1 MLLFFTVYSHD
12 LQLIRTL
19 KLRFR
24 LETLPPFSICWGK
37 TRRRC
42 FVRSRDTQPTI
53 SSNST
58 ERTETCPH
66 LSRGVA
72 NNVQCG
78 AFHGLKKMSATT
90 TTSRG
95 ACPTAVDVRVCECA
109 SHVERM
115 CARVGSVARRRAN
128 VWGRLPRQRDE
139 SFSCS

>member
-24 LETLPPFSICWGK
+24 LETLPSFSICWGK

-95 ACPTAVDVRVCECA
+95 GRVRLLSVCVYVSVCA

-128 VWGRLPRQRDE
+128 VWGRLPRDE